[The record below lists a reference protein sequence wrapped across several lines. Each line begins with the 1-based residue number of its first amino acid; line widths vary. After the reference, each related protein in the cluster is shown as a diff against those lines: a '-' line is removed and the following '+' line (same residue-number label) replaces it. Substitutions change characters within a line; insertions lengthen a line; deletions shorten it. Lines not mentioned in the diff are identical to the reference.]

1 MVFVIFYSILHWYKT
16 EEMCNNI
23 ICENPFSVRQVLD
36 QKRTHLMCDKAVDDC
51 LNLKQSSLTLML
63 YLNESSVNVVF
74 ICNEMDILNTDL
86 NDINFNGTNYEK
98 DDPDTIFWPGI
109 LNLEHAKHFQ

>member
-1 MVFVIFYSILHWYKT
+1 
-16 EEMCNNI
+16 
-23 ICENPFSVRQVLD
+23 
-36 QKRTHLMCDKAVDDC
+36 MCDKAVGDC
-51 LNLKQSSLTLML
+51 LNLKQSSLTPML
-63 YLNESSVNVVF
+63 HLNESSVNVVF
-74 ICNEMDILNTDL
+74 ICNEMDILNIDL